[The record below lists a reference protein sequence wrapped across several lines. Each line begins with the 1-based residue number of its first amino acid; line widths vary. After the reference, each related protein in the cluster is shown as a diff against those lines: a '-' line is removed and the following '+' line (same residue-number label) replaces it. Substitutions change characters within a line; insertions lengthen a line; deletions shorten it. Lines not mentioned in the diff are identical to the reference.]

1 MKRIFAIIS
10 ALTLSLGV
18 FTSCGDYDYYEPAFY
33 DDTIDYTISALGG
46 DYPIQYKFEYYTT
59 KNIKREFDFD
69 YRLIIDGRATEALQP
84 KDVTHDY
91 DKNGEKIYT
100 FYVTIPANTTGH
112 LRPIVVEASTHF
124 NFFEEE
130 DYWSEW
136 FPIIS
141 TVQMY

>member
-46 DYPIQYKFEYYTT
+46 DYLIQYKFEYYTT

-91 DKNGEKIYT
+91 DKNGEKIYS

>member
-18 FTSCGDYDYYEPAFY
+18 FTSCGDYDYNEPAFY

-46 DYPIQYKFEYYTT
+46 DYPIQYKFEYYAT

>member
-91 DKNGEKIYT
+91 DKNGEKIYS

>member
-141 TVQMY
+141 TVQRY